1 MRVEQINP
9 SEAHPLILNVH
20 YARRLPS
27 ISYAFGLFC
36 GDDISGVVTYGMPAS
51 PFVCSGICGEAHKDK
66 VLELN
71 RLVLR
76 HNGKNEASF
85 LIANSIKQL
94 PKPSIIVSYAD
105 TDRNHNGCVYQAS
118 NFYFAGTSAER
129 TDINPGE
136 GKHPRHHLG
145 DATARVRRS
154 PKHRYFFIHASKTD
168 KKSIMRDLLW
178 SVESCYPKRKGRAVI
193 TKSERFEEQARLP
206 FGTGFGGLEGEL

>member
-1 MRVEQINP
+1 MSIRPYPKMKVERINP
-9 SEAHPLILNVH
+9 VEAHPLILNVH

-27 ISYAFGLFC
+27 ISYAFGLFREEQMA
-36 GDDISGVVTYGMPAS
+36 GIVTYGMPAS
-51 PFVCSGICGEAHKDK
+51 PFVCSGICGEAHKEK

-85 LIANSIKQL
+85 LISNSIKQL

-129 TDINPGE
+129 TDIDPGE

-145 DATARVRRS
+145 DVASRVRRS
-154 PKHRYFFIHASKTD
+154 PKHRYFFIHASKKD
-168 KKSIMRDLLW
+168 KKNLMKDLLW
-178 SVESCYPKRKGRAVI
+178 RINKNYPERAGTPVFDPPNDFVEQ
-193 TKSERFEEQARLP
+193 ERLF
-206 FGTGFGGLEGEL
+206 

>member
-1 MRVEQINP
+1 MRVERINP
-9 SEAHPLILNVH
+9 SEAQPLILNVH

-27 ISYAFGLFC
+27 ISYAFGLFR
-36 GDDISGVVTYGMPAS
+36 GDDMIGVVTYGMPAS
-51 PFVCSGICGEAHKDK
+51 PFVCSGICGEAHKEK

-76 HNGKNEASF
+76 HNRKNEASF

-129 TDINPGE
+129 TDIDAGE

-154 PKHRYFFIHASKTD
+154 PKHRYFFINASRTE
-168 KKSIMRDLLW
+168 KKSIMQDLLW
-178 SVESCYPKRKGRAVI
+178 CVESRYPKRMGAAVI
-193 TKSERFEEQARLP
+193 TEPEKFEEQARLP
-206 FGTGFGGLEGEL
+206 FGAGFDGLEGEL

>member
-1 MRVEQINP
+1 MSISPYLKMKVERINP
-9 SEAHPLILNVH
+9 FEAHPLILNVH

-27 ISYAFGLFC
+27 ISYAFGLFREH
-36 GDDISGVVTYGMPAS
+36 GMAGVVTYGMPAS
-51 PFVCSGICGEAHKDK
+51 PFVCSGICGEDHKGK

-76 HNGKNEASF
+76 DNKKNEASF
-85 LIANSIKQL
+85 LISNSIKQL
-94 PKPSIIVSYAD
+94 PKPTIIVSYAD

-145 DATARVRRS
+145 DASARVRRS

-168 KKSIMRDLLW
+168 KKTLMKNLLW
-178 SVESCYPKRKGRAVI
+178 KIEPSYPRQFGLPIIDKAEKFI
-193 TKSERFEEQARLP
+193 EQERLF
-206 FGTGFGGLEGEL
+206 

>member
-1 MRVEQINP
+1 MRVERINP

-27 ISYAFGLFC
+27 ISYAFGLFRS
-36 GDDISGVVTYGMPAS
+36 DDMRGIVTYGMPAS

-129 TDINPGE
+129 TDIDPGE

-145 DATARVRRS
+145 DVTARVRRS
-154 PKHRYFFIHASKTD
+154 PKHRYFFVHASKTD

-178 SVESCYPKRKGRAVI
+178 KIEAYYPKRIGKPIIEQPKHFAEQGR
-193 TKSERFEEQARLP
+193 L
-206 FGTGFGGLEGEL
+206 L